1 MRLLLRTLVVLLV
14 TLPMAAVALLA
25 LSLQSRPLVADAV
38 RLTPDDV
45 ARAKNVFRG
54 QDPRRAGASGLR
66 TISFDEDDLTVA
78 ANYLASH
85 LGRGAARVLLKPGKA
100 TLQLS
105 LEVPSNPIG
114 GYLNIDAAFGETGAL
129 PKLERLRVGSLRVPL
144 ALAEPVLRVTLQ
156 RITAAD
162 ADLLSTV
169 LQSASFGDRR
179 LTVTYRRSEEAA
191 ALARSMLI
199 APAEQD
205 RLRAYHERL
214 ADAVARAPRSPS
226 LAALMPP
233 LFQLAVQ
240 RGADG
245 DPAGENRAAIV
256 VLALYATG
264 KPLDRL
270 TGATTAGLRSAVR
283 RSPTLAGRQDLA
295 KHFLVSA
302 AISATAG
309 SPLADAIGLHKEVE
323 DARGGSGFSFNDIG
337 ANRAGTR
344 FGEAAS
350 RSAPNARELARA
362 VASGVAESDFMPL
375 VSDLPEHLPE
385 AEFRRRFGGLDGS
398 GYATMIATIDQRIDA
413 LPLLRR

>member
-1 MRLLLRTLVVLLV
+1 MRFLLRAFVLLLV
-14 TLPMAAVALLA
+14 TLPMAAAVLLA
-25 LSLQSRPLVADAV
+25 LALQSRPLVADV
-38 RLTPDDV
+38 VQFTPDDV
-45 ARAKNVFRG
+45 ARAKNVFRD
-54 QDPRRAGASGLR
+54 QDPRRAGAGGLR
-66 TISFDEDDLTVA
+66 TISIDEEDLTVA

-85 LGRGAARVLLKPGKA
+85 LGRGAARVLLRPGRA

-105 LEVPSNPIG
+105 LEAPASPIG

-129 PKLERLRVGSLRVPL
+129 PELVRLRVGSLRVPL
-144 ALAEPVLRVTLQ
+144 ALAEPVLRATLQ
-156 RITAAD
+156 LFTAAD
-162 ADLLSTV
+162 AERLATV

-179 LTVTYRRSEEAA
+179 LTVKYRWSEDTA

-199 APAEQD
+199 APAEQA

-214 ADAVARAPRSPS
+214 ADAVTRAPRSPS

-233 LFQLAVQ
+233 LFQLAAE
-240 RGADG
+240 RSADG
-245 DPAGENRAAIV
+245 DPTSENRAAIV

-270 TGATTAGLRSAVR
+270 AGATAGRRRPVR
-283 RSPTLAGRQDLA
+283 HPPTLAGRQDLA
-295 KHFLVSA
+295 QHFLVSA
-302 AISATAG
+302 AIAAAAG

-350 RSAPNARELARA
+350 RSAPRARELARTIA
-362 VASGVAESDFMPL
+362 GGVAESDFMPV

-385 AEFRRRFGGLDGS
+385 AEFRRRFGGPDGA
-398 GYATMIATIDQRIDA
+398 GYATMIATIDARIDA
-413 LPLLRR
+413 LPLLRW

>member
-1 MRLLLRTLVVLLV
+1 MRLLLRAFVLLLV
-14 TLPMAAVALLA
+14 TLPIAAVTLLA

-54 QDPRRAGASGLR
+54 HDPRRAGASGLR
-66 TISFDEDDLTVA
+66 TISFDEEDLTVT

-85 LGRGAARVLLKPGKA
+85 LGRGAARVSLKPGEA

-105 LEVPSNPIG
+105 LEAPSNPIG
-114 GYLNIDAAFGETGAL
+114 GYLNVDAAFGETGAL

-144 ALAEPVLRVTLQ
+144 ALAEPALRMTLQ
-156 RITAAD
+156 RLTAAD
-162 ADLLSTV
+162 AERLATV
-169 LQSASFGDRR
+169 VRSASFGDRR
-179 LTVTYRRSEEAA
+179 LTVTYRWSEDTA

-199 APAEQD
+199 APAEQA

-214 ADAVARAPRSPS
+214 ADAVTRAPRSPS

-245 DPAGENRAAIV
+245 DPLSENRAAIV

-270 TGATTAGLRSAVR
+270 AGATAGLRSAVR

-295 KHFLVSA
+295 QHFLVSA
-302 AISATAG
+302 AIAATAG

-350 RSAPNARELARA
+350 RSAPRARELART
-362 VASGVAESDFMPL
+362 VAGGIAESDFMPV
-375 VSDLPEHLPE
+375 VSDLPEHMPE
-385 AEFRRRFGGLDGS
+385 AEFRRRFGGVDGI
-398 GYATMIATIDQRIDA
+398 GYAKMIETIEARLDA
-413 LPLLRR
+413 LPLLRW

>member
-1 MRLLLRTLVVLLV
+1 MRLLLRTFVLLLV
-14 TLPMAAVALLA
+14 ALPIAAVLLLA

-66 TISFDEDDLTVA
+66 TISFDEEDLTVA

-85 LGRGAARVLLKPGKA
+85 LGRGAARVSLKPGQA

-105 LEVPSNPIG
+105 LEAPANPIG
-114 GYLNIDAAFGETGAL
+114 GYLNIEAAFGETGAL
-129 PKLERLRVGSLRVPL
+129 PKLERLKVGSLRVPL
-144 ALAEPVLRVTLQ
+144 ALAEPALRMTLQ
-156 RITAAD
+156 RLTAAD
-162 ADLLSTV
+162 AERLATV
-169 LQSASFGDRR
+169 LRSASFGDRR
-179 LTVTYRRSEEAA
+179 LTVAYRWSEDTA

-199 APAEQD
+199 APAEQA

-214 ADAVARAPRSPS
+214 ADAVSRAPRSPS
-226 LAALMPP
+226 LSALMPP

-245 DPAGENRAAIV
+245 DPSSENRAAIV

-270 TGATTAGLRSAVR
+270 AGTTAGLRSAVR

-295 KHFLVSA
+295 QHFLVSA
-302 AISATAG
+302 AIAATAG

-350 RSAPNARELARA
+350 RSAPRALELARA
-362 VASGVAESDFMPL
+362 VAGGVAESDFMP
-375 VSDLPEHLPE
+375 VVADLPEQLPE
-385 AEFRRRFGGLDGS
+385 AEFRRRFGGADGA
-398 GYATMIATIDQRIDA
+398 GYATMIAKIDARIDE
-413 LPLLRR
+413 LPLLRW